1 MKMFNPTTMWFSKSM
16 QKLEDEQ
23 EQEQLKELTTDD
35 VLKTIDIAPSIA
47 STNKEN
53 TLKMEQEKN
62 DLILDKINTVV
73 DAVKSALGI
82 KDEVVTEETAEVNE
96 DVQEESVSEE
106 TEVESQ
112 EQDEQPSN
120 ESEENE
126 PSDDETVETEQAE
139 EEVAEDGQEEPVEEK
154 PEEEVVEEEQPAE
167 EVEETEEE
175 QPEEQEQVE
184 EGEEN
189 SVEVTEVNEIQVPE
203 TTDEVQESEKDQLL
217 QEIENLKAEKAEK
230 ELELQKMALS
240 KEVEKDF
247 GGVPGKLED
256 KVDMIFEIKN
266 SALSEDTKKVIFNSL
281 KQLSVKNLKDC
292 EEIGHDNEVE
302 IDENAEKNAKVEQA
316 MKEHGLTENQAF
328 LYVNGDR
335 TLADA
340 KKFSSK
346 VRNRK

>member
-82 KDEVVTEETAEVNE
+82 NNEVVTEETAEVSE
-96 DVQEESVSEE
+96 DVQVEETVSEE
-106 TEVESQ
+106 TEVENQ

-126 PSDDETVETEQAE
+126 PSDEETVEAEQAE
-139 EEVAEDGQEEPVEEK
+139 EENAEDGQEEPAEQEQ
-154 PEEEVVEEEQPAE
+154 EEVVEEEQQAE
-167 EVEETEEE
+167 EVEETEE
-175 QPEEQEQVE
+175 QPDEQEQVA

-203 TTDEVQESEKDQLL
+203 TVDEVQESEKDQLL

-240 KEVEKDF
+240 KEVEKDY

-281 KQLSVKNLKDC
+281 KQLSIKNLKDC

-302 IDENAEKNAKVEQA
+302 IDENAEKNAKVKQA

>member
-82 KDEVVTEETAEVNE
+82 KDEIATEETAEVNE

-139 EEVAEDGQEEPVEEK
+139 EEIAEDGQEEPVEEK
-154 PEEEVVEEEQPAE
+154 PEEEVVEEQQAE
-167 EVEETEEE
+167 EVEETEE
-175 QPEEQEQVE
+175 QPDEQEQVA

-203 TTDEVQESEKDQLL
+203 TVDEVQESEKDQLL

-240 KEVEKDF
+240 KEVEKDY

>member
-82 KDEVVTEETAEVNE
+82 KDEIVTEETAEVNE

-139 EEVAEDGQEEPVEEK
+139 KEIAEDGQEEPVEEK
-154 PEEEVVEEEQPAE
+154 PEEEVVEEQQAE
-167 EVEETEEE
+167 EVEETEE
-175 QPEEQEQVE
+175 QPDEQEQVA

-203 TTDEVQESEKDQLL
+203 TVNEVQESEKDQLL

-240 KEVEKDF
+240 KEVEKDY

>member
-82 KDEVVTEETAEVNE
+82 KNEVVTEETAEVNE

-139 EEVAEDGQEEPVEEK
+139 EEIAEDGQEEPVEEK
-154 PEEEVVEEEQPAE
+154 PEEEVVEEQQAE
-167 EVEETEEE
+167 EVEETEE
-175 QPEEQEQVE
+175 QPDEQEQVA

-203 TTDEVQESEKDQLL
+203 TVDEVQESEKDQLL

-240 KEVEKDF
+240 KEVEKDY

>member
-139 EEVAEDGQEEPVEEK
+139 EEIAEDGQEEPVEEK
-154 PEEEVVEEEQPAE
+154 PEEVVEEEQPAE

-247 GGVPGKLED
+247 GGVPG
-256 KVDMIFEIKN
+256 N

>member
-82 KDEVVTEETAEVNE
+82 KDEIVTEETAEVNE

-139 EEVAEDGQEEPVEEK
+139 EEIAEDGQEEPVEEK
-154 PEEEVVEEEQPAE
+154 PEEEVVEEQQAE
-167 EVEETEEE
+167 EVEETEE
-175 QPEEQEQVE
+175 QPDEQEQVA

-203 TTDEVQESEKDQLL
+203 TVDEVQESEKDQLL

-240 KEVEKDF
+240 KEVEKDY

>member
-139 EEVAEDGQEEPVEEK
+139 EEIAEDGQEEPVEEK
-154 PEEEVVEEEQPAE
+154 PEEEVVEEQQAE
-167 EVEETEEE
+167 EVEETEE
-175 QPEEQEQVE
+175 QPDEQEQVA

-203 TTDEVQESEKDQLL
+203 TVDEVQESEKDQLL

-240 KEVEKDF
+240 KEVEKDY